1 MLQIAIYLSSYAQ
14 EEGETV
20 SLKSNNIYF
29 VLNLPGFNLYFISKW
44 FSLYFYKN
52 ILYMITSCF
61 VHLQNSQNPFSWKPC
76 LNTSS
81 HPQPLLYWCLF
92 FPILHFILIN
102 LLSK

>member
-14 EEGETV
+14 EEGETI

-52 ILYMITSCF
+52 
-61 VHLQNSQNPFSWKPC
+61 
-76 LNTSS
+76 
-81 HPQPLLYWCLF
+81 
-92 FPILHFILIN
+92 N
-102 LLSK
+102 LM